1 MTLDSR
7 ARQAVRALEAATADT
22 QALAALDR
30 LRRRQRRALPFQ
42 LAVAATVVLAL
53 LAGALLLGP
62 GGDRRQGPAGPPPTT
77 VAKGTAIRVTPSTAP
92 GPTVGSYPIPPGPP
106 FPRAARSGFPPL
118 FDSAKVRALRQQSTH
133 PLAFPTWLP
142 DRDRWELSHS
152 QVLDRLSDYRLRPV
166 GGTGLEIEVFH
177 SQVSDGRS
185 TDPLDRPVKGL
196 TMPNGLK
203 VFPYKD
209 MVAMGTDAYIIS
221 DRHEFVVVYFHNN
234 CGGSGGACLT
244 RQERWKFVRGLA
256 MVDRGK

>member
-7 ARQAVRALEAATADT
+7 ARQAVRALDEATAKAET
-22 QALAALDR
+22 VAALDR
-30 LRRRQRRALPFQ
+30 LRRRQRRVLPFQ

-53 LAGALLLGP
+53 LVGALLLGP
-62 GGDRRQGPAGPPPTT
+62 GGDRREVPAGPSPST
-77 VAKGTAIRVTPSTAP
+77 VPKAGAVPQPPSTAT

-106 FPRAARSGFPPL
+106 FPRVAASAFPPL
-118 FDSAKVRALRQQSTH
+118 FDSAKVRALRRQSSH

-142 DRDRWELSHS
+142 DRFRWQFSHS
-152 QVLDRLSDYRLRPV
+152 QALDRLSDYRLQPV
-166 GGTGLEIEVFH
+166 GGKGLEIEVFH

-203 VFPYKD
+203 VFPYED
-209 MVAMGTDAYIIS
+209 MVASGTDAYIVS
-221 DRHEFVVVYFHNN
+221 DRHEFVVVYFHGN

-244 RQERWKFVRGLA
+244 RQERWRFVRGLA